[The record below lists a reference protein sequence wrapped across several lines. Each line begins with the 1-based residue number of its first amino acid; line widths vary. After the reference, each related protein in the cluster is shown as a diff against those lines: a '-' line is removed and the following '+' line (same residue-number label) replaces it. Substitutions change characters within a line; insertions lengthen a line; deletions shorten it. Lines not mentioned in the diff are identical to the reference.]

1 MAATKPAAGTKN
13 ASNAAALLG
22 KLASAGAKKA
32 PANAKPTK
40 WEMPLTAE
48 AKVAALRW
56 IDAKSV
62 LEPVENRV
70 EQGRDEFG
78 EYALDVMAE
87 KLMANKSKPSNPLI
101 VVYKDDGKTPDH
113 QFQYSL
119 QDRFKKFDLPSGDV
133 DLRDH
138 FVSSLTTVGLHPTDA
153 EKLVD
158 NELDF
163 SPVPEV
169 LSPKELLEGRYG
181 EKREWIESTDAMKAA
196 GNKLVALL
204 LWDGSA
210 DSTPEA
216 LTGDEQALVIQS
228 RSGVTVKAGFY
239 DRVATYCQ
247 SKAQLLGVF
256 KVIKPIFSMGFLK
269 FALSDTETDKTSR
282 KIEAA
287 ADILGT
293 VTTSGDDD

>member
-1 MAATKPAAGTKN
+1 MAATKPVTGNKN
-13 ASNAAALLG
+13 ASNAASLLG
-22 KLASAGAKKA
+22 KLANAGAKKT
-32 PANAKPTK
+32 PANLKPTK
-40 WEMPLTAE
+40 WEMPLTDD
-48 AKVAALRW
+48 AKAAALRW
-56 IDAKSV
+56 IDAKAV

-78 EYALDVMAE
+78 EYALNLMAE
-87 KLMANKSKPSNPLI
+87 KLFANKNKPSNPL
-101 VVYKDDGKTPDH
+101 VVLYKEDGKTPDH

-119 QDRFKKFDLPSGDV
+119 QDRFKKFDLPTGDV

-138 FVSSLTTVGLHPTDA
+138 FVSSFTTVGLHPTDA

-169 LSPKELLEGRYG
+169 LSPKELLDGRYG

-204 LWDGSA
+204 LWDGDA
-210 DSTPEA
+210 NALPEA
-216 LTGDEQALVIQS
+216 FTGDEQALVIQS

-247 SKAQLLGVF
+247 SKDQLLGVF
-256 KVIKPIFSMGFLK
+256 QIVKPIFSLGSLK
-269 FALSDTETDKTSR
+269 FAVSDAETVKASR

-293 VTTSGDDD
+293 

>member
-1 MAATKPAAGTKN
+1 MATKPATGNKN
-13 ASNAAALLG
+13 AGSAAALLG
-22 KLASAGAKKA
+22 KLAQAGTKKA
-32 PANAKPTK
+32 PAASKPSK
-40 WEMPLTAE
+40 WELPLTDE
-48 AKVAALRW
+48 ATVAALRW
-56 IDAKSV
+56 INGKSV
-62 LEPVENRV
+62 LEPVEKRV

-78 EYALDVMAE
+78 EYALGVLAE
-87 KLMANKSKPSNPLI
+87 KLFANKSKPSNPL
-101 VVYKDDGKTPDH
+101 VVLHKDDGKTVDH
-113 QFQYSL
+113 QFQFSL
-119 QDRFKKFDLPSGDV
+119 QDRFKKFDVPNGDV

-138 FVSSLTTVGLHPTDA
+138 FINALTAVGLHPSDA
-153 EKLVD
+153 EKLTD

-169 LSPKELLEGRYG
+169 RSPKDLLEGRYG
-181 EKREWIESTDAMKAA
+181 EKREWIESTAEEKEA
-196 GNKLVALL
+196 GNKLVALI
-204 LWDGSA
+204 LWDGTGDA
-210 DSTPEA
+210 PAA
-216 LTGDEQALVIQS
+216 LTPDEQALVVQS

-269 FALSDTETDKTSR
+269 FAISDTETDKTRR

-293 VTTSGDDD
+293 ATTDDSDD